1 MENIKVYARLRE
13 NKNENVIVQNNM
25 IKINDKQFNLDG
37 VFSDISQEDIYN
49 NTCLNCVESVLEG
62 YNCSIFAY
70 GCTGT
75 GKTYT
80 MFGSQKSIG
89 IVPRICSDIFDKID
103 AESFSIKC
111 SFVEIYIEKIKD
123 LLNVKTKDLKL
134 KQNANGSVYIKNITE
149 KSVINTEDILS
160 VIQTGFKNRST
171 ASTSLNDFSSR
182 SHAIVSLYISQI
194 KEDGTEIQSKIHF
207 IDLAGSENVGKSE
220 VKGMNLQEA
229 QYINKSLSALSNVI
243 SALTEKGREH
253 IPYRDSKLTYL
264 LNDSLGGNSKTII
277 ITTISVSLDKS
288 DKNINDTLNTL
299 NFAKRAKEIKNLPKV
314 NKVETVSSLLK
325 TISELQ
331 KRIAE
336 LETQKE
342 IIYTIEENKE
352 NKESVYLQEIEK
364 LQNKIKIQNDLFDR
378 QRKLTE
384 DIMDDLLS
392 EKSKYIQALYEI
404 EKYKDCIELLKK

>member
-1 MENIKVYARLRE
+1 MENIKVYSRLRE
-13 NKNENVIVQNNM
+13 NNNFIIENNT
-25 IKINDKQFNLDG
+25 IKINDKQFILDG
-37 VFSDISQEDIYN
+37 IFSNISQEDIYN
-49 NTCLNCVESVLEG
+49 NTCSNCVESVLEG

-80 MFGSQKSIG
+80 MFNLGGAGTQKSVG

-111 SFVEIYIEKIKD
+111 SFIEIYIEKIKD
-123 LLNVKTKDLKL
+123 LLNTKTKDLKL

-149 KSVINTEDILS
+149 KSVVNTEDILS

-182 SHAIVSLYISQI
+182 SHAIVSLYISQT

-277 ITTISVSLDKS
+277 ITTIS

-384 DIMDDLLS
+384 EVMDELSS
-392 EKSKYIQALYEI
+392 EKSKYIQLLYEI
-404 EKYKDCIELLKK
+404 EKYREL